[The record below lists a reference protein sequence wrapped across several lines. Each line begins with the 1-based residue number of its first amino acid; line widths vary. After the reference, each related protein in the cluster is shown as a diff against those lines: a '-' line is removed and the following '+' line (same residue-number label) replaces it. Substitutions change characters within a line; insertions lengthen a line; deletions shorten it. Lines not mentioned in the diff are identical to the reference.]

1 MDNKVEGTEG
11 RMPTP
16 SQSSGK
22 AVYIRGSQGQRAE
35 YFAFENV
42 KALLNTSVAD
52 AKSSLECQLG
62 INPQQA
68 MVDAQLA
75 IDFIN
80 QGSSSLSG
88 QKSRLAML
96 TTIVNKARKALRN

>member
-1 MDNKVEGTEG
+1 MDNKVEGAEG

-16 SQSSGK
+16 SQCSGK
-22 AVYIRGSQGQRAE
+22 AVYIRGSQGQRVE

-62 INPQQA
+62 SNPQQA

-80 QGSSSLSG
+80 QGSSLSG